1 MSVNDINLFYYSPKV
16 IKMTDYDETMY
27 EEILEYY
34 NNLNPY
40 FPA

>member
-1 MSVNDINLFYYSPKV
+1 MSVNDINLFYYSLKV

-40 FPA
+40 FPS

>member
-1 MSVNDINLFYYSPKV
+1 MSVNDINLFYYSLKV

-27 EEILEYY
+27 QEILEYF

>member
-1 MSVNDINLFYYSPKV
+1 MLLEVS
-16 IKMTDYDETMY
+16 KMNDYDETMY

-40 FPA
+40 FPS

>member
-1 MSVNDINLFYYSPKV
+1 MLLEVS
-16 IKMTDYDETMY
+16 KMTDYDETMY

>member
-1 MSVNDINLFYYSPKV
+1 MLLEVS
-16 IKMTDYDETMY
+16 KMNDYDETMY